1 MKNVPFF
8 LILFMLLFTVASF
21 GLLTQLTE
29 EGEKVKY
36 VKNQEAPA
44 NCVEVG
50 IVSSG
55 FIQLN
60 MSENELMKQL
70 RNKTANLGGNF
81 LVVESVEASDATFK
95 GKGIAYKCQ

>member
-1 MKNVPFF
+1 MKNVPF
-8 LILFMLLFTVASF
+8 LVALFVLLFSIASF

-29 EGEKVKY
+29 DGEKVKY
-36 VKNQEAPA
+36 VKNKKAPA
-44 NCVEVG
+44 NCEEVG
-50 IVSSG
+50 TVSSG

-60 MSENELMKQL
+60 MSENELIKQL

-95 GKGIAYKCQ
+95 GKGTAYKCQ